1 MLEKKDSLL
10 AEIKGLSLLLGFNF
24 KNHAMKDDR
33 RLHDEENEAD
43 SVENHE
49 QNKEGDTVSEVKQAQ
64 EQEDNQ
70 R

>member
-1 MLEKKDSLL
+1 
-10 AEIKGLSLLLGFNF
+10 
-24 KNHAMKDDR
+24 MKDDR

-49 QNKEGDTVSEVKQAQ
+49 KNKDSDTVSEVKQAQ
-64 EQEDNQ
+64 EKEDNQ

>member
-1 MLEKKDSLL
+1 
-10 AEIKGLSLLLGFNF
+10 
-24 KNHAMKDDR
+24 MKDDR

-49 QNKEGDTVSEVKQAQ
+49 KNKEGDTVSEVKQAL
-64 EQEDNQ
+64 EKEDNQ

>member
-1 MLEKKDSLL
+1 
-10 AEIKGLSLLLGFNF
+10 
-24 KNHAMKDDR
+24 MKDDR

-49 QNKEGDTVSEVKQAQ
+49 KNKEGDAVSEVKRAQ
-64 EQEDNQ
+64 EKQDNQ